1 MPDPGAYW
9 CEKEE
14 FEVAGINTTQLK
26 TFAVL
31 LPTLTEQQEIVRR
44 VESLFAKADQ
54 IEASYQKLK
63 AKIEQLP
70 QALLAKAFRGE
81 LVAQLPTDGDARELL
96 EEIRKAKSGLEKG
109 GRTKKMK
116 ENDEVRMVAEDGK
129 RYGK

>member
-1 MPDPGAYW
+1 MLLWYHLQNRCTADKKYST
-9 CEKEE
+9 
-14 FEVAGINTTQLK
+14 N
-26 TFAVL
+26 L

-81 LVAQLPTDGDARELL
+81 LVAQLPTDDDARDLL
-96 EEIRKAKSGLEKG
+96 EQIKLAKAGLEKG
-109 GRTKKMK
+109 GRTKKMN
-116 ENDEVRMVAEDGK
+116 EE
-129 RYGK
+129 